1 MPFNINMLKAIQ
13 TSLVLMLLFAFSP
26 EAKSQLTTN
35 TVFGNVVEC
44 DTMSRSIYVVW
55 WDNDFDLSEEV
66 DVLLDSM
73 ISYRDICLNELNMMD
88 PPNPID
94 GYFYWEYH
102 STS

>member
-13 TSLVLMLLFAFSP
+13 TSLVLMLFFVFSP

-55 WDNDFDLSEEV
+55 WDNDLDLSEEV

-73 ISYRDICLNELNMMD
+73 ISYRDICLN
-88 PPNPID
+88 
-94 GYFYWEYH
+94 
-102 STS
+102 